1 MDSLLLEIQNG
12 KGKLRPSTII
22 GNNLTYAAGL
32 LMKSMKKIL
41 LEKRV
46 KKW

>member
-32 LMKSMKKIL
+32 IYGVL
-41 LEKRV
+41 LL
-46 KKW
+46 